1 MKEDTERKLVRAVQ
15 VHQCSM
21 AACLVMKKNRLQCK
35 RRAPFEL
42 SPRDWIDEDGS
53 WGPKRTYAYIN
64 NWNPAILHCVR
75 SNHDVKLI
83 SNGTETKDLAFYI
96 TNYVAKKQRESS
108 NVSALFAKRIAF
120 HKKQEKYTVDV
131 TALNKRLL
139 QRCANT
145 LSREQEFSAPEV
157 SSYLRGHGD
166 RYLSDFPV
174 TIYLDSVRAAL
185 KHTYPNLRQKK

>member
-1 MKEDTERKLVRAVQ
+1 VTKN
-15 VHQCSM
+15 
-21 AACLVMKKNRLQCK
+21 NRLQCK

-53 WGPKRTYAYIN
+53 WGPKRTHGYVN

-75 SNHDVKLI
+75 ANHDIKLI

-96 TNYVAKKQRESS
+96 TNYVAKKQRDSS
-108 NVSALFAKRIAF
+108 NVSALFAKRLAF
-120 HKKQEKYTVDV
+120 HKKQEKYTVDI
-131 TALNKRLL
+131 TTLNKRLL

-157 SSYLRGHGD
+157 SSYLRGRGD
-166 RYLSDFPV
+166 CYISDFYV
-174 TIYLDSVRAAL
+174 TIYLDSFRSAL
-185 KHTYPNLRQKK
+185 KHAFPNLRQKK